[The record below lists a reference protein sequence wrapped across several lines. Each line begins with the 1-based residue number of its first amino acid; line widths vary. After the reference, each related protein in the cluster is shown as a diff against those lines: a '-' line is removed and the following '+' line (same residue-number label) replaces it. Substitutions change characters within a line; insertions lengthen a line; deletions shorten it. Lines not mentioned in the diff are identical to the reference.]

1 MSQICICL
9 TVIFEIAHSD
19 PVPCCSLKS
28 CFLNSSTVNCKIH
41 FASGSLF
48 FNLRNYFHCS
58 TKLISKSYYLS
69 VVQQNYNLYSWREV
83 PTTIVLKILRKER
96 SIMETSHSFKN
107 VHFEC
112 HRVKSLII
120 AQKCLSIC
128 GKASD
133 SNVTLVL
140 LSMLSPIKS
149 PF

>member
-1 MSQICICL
+1 MIIYRQSFSSVLLNPVSQICICL

-41 FASGSLF
+41 FASGRLF

-112 HRVKSLII
+112 HRQSQVPYNCPEMPKHLW
-120 AQKCLSIC
+120 QSI
-128 GKASD
+128 
-133 SNVTLVL
+133 
-140 LSMLSPIKS
+140 
-149 PF
+149 